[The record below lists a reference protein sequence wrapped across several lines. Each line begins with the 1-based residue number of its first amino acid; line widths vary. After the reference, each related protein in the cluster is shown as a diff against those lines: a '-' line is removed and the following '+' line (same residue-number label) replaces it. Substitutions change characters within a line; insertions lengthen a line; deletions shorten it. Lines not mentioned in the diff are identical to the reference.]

1 METEHF
7 SDKEYDI
14 DTDDLLS
21 KYEIIWRFKLKY
33 HEYVEVSRNHY
44 E

>member
-21 KYEIIWRFKLKY
+21 KYEIIWCRNSFD
-33 HEYVEVSRNHY
+33 VEVSRNHY